1 MAAVLCA
8 FTAWGGYQLIN
19 IAIPTK
25 PATILAI
32 VLAVIV
38 YFVFLLLFRAITK
51 DDINML
57 PKGKK
62 IAKTLE
68 NIT

>member
-1 MAAVLCA
+1 MGRL
-8 FTAWGGYQLIN
+8 QLIN